1 MSHLN
6 PSAGQK
12 ICFST
17 PPVSTIDFRF
27 IYVDWSP
34 DMTTM
39 MGAADDPHDP
49 HDNLFRRFLRYNCGT
64 TCNLYIVR
72 TCSSDQR
79 WMSRENWRISPEQS
93 DRCLEKKKTS
103 SRSFFTCITPS
114 KYPPLKKKKNIF
126 VHHIFATFYQF
137 SWVLEAS
144 LLASL

>member
-1 MSHLN
+1 MFHCYIKLPEGNPSKKSMSHLN

-93 DRCLEKKKTS
+93 DRCLEKKKKQVLAAS
-103 SRSFFTCITPS
+103 SLALRPPSTP
-114 KYPPLKKKKNIF
+114 P
-126 VHHIFATFYQF
+126 
-137 SWVLEAS
+137 
-144 LLASL
+144 